1 MKVLA
6 GIVMTAACLLA
17 HSAETPHSIEYRIL
31 DDKVYVVAKDLNG
44 EMVGISEKAIED
56 WPTGMS
62 VPGQSHKLYIGSA
75 GGDAT
80 ESTATVAYSGGCSE
94 VRVETTSQ
102 SFETETHIIVVIM
115 IQVYCGDELLDVFV
129 SKVKVPK
136 PEAEEAPEET

>member
-17 HSAETPHSIEYRIL
+17 HAAETPHSIEYRIL